1 MTSSFPFFKPKPIS
15 VIHDRNLYIF
25 AKVVLGCKDDP
36 IVGMQNRTM
45 KVQSRL
51 NSAQFVHTKDNDE
64 VANLQQQRTKP
75 LNFYSYVVCICS
87 QCT

>member
-1 MTSSFPFFKPKPIS
+1 M
-15 VIHDRNLYIF
+15 HDRNLCIF
-25 AKVVLGCKDDP
+25 AKLVLGCKDDP
-36 IVGMQNRTM
+36 IVGMTYRTI

-75 LNFYSYVVCICS
+75 LNF
-87 QCT
+87 

>member
-1 MTSSFPFFKPKPIS
+1 MIS

-25 AKVVLGCKDDP
+25 AKVELGCKDDS

-45 KVQSRL
+45 KMQSRL

-75 LNFYSYVVCICS
+75 LNFYSYAVCICS